1 MGFIRCNT
9 NNKARVVGEHPWL
22 GFAARSYFDEPAKDP
37 NLQGGKRLNA
47 SLEVTFHPSNEFF
60 KGQQFLVQGDVPVM
74 QSLDGPQLK
83 RSYMLRVAWQWG
95 F

>member
-1 MGFIRCNT
+1 
-9 NNKARVVGEHPWL
+9 L
-22 GFAARSYFDEPAKDP
+22 G
-37 NLQGGKRLNA
+37 
-47 SLEVTFHPSNEFF
+47 VTFQLENGFL

-83 RSYMLRVAWQWG
+83 RSYMVHVAWQWG